1 MGLIPPIAR
10 LVPEALR
17 RFCEGLRYPHTFIL
31 LLPTFVA
38 GLIFAVALIVQY
50 MLAGTH
56 WVEARMHLRPH
67 RWLGW

>member
-17 RFCEGLRYPHTFIL
+17 RFCEGLRYPHIFVF

-38 GLIFAVALIVQY
+38 GLIFSPYLPYPEQLLTGVGIAMY
-50 MLAGTH
+50 FCSK
-56 WVEARMHLRPH
+56 AR
-67 RWLGW
+67 WD